1 MAKQNKSGVPSTPF
15 FYLRDFG
22 ETQHYTGRSPKWIK
36 LSLDLLNDN
45 AFIGLSISARHH
57 FFCLLL
63 IASMR
68 DNVIPMDFKYLKKM
82 MRSMMNLS

>member
-45 AFIGLSISARHH
+45 AFYWVVHFRTAPLFLSTFNRIHAG
-57 FFCLLL
+57 
-63 IASMR
+63 
-68 DNVIPMDFKYLKKM
+68 
-82 MRSMMNLS
+82 